1 MYAQFIDSPTSEK
14 PQLDTNVTLLCRA
27 ALGEPQCGTTQEVE
41 ILTFS
46 FSKFCFIFT
55 LAQTNSNLYE
65 PQPSWIGCSG
75 SQSSNWSSTLTFVS
89 VPIPVCISAKLF
101 LHSRFQSTKSHLFLV
116 DAFRLHF
123 HLCDGDRPSRAVLL
137 VEELANNLSSHDD
150 KLDHHHLVVP
160 GGHGV
165 LVGVA
170 LGVPPQFALGLWNLH
185 AHLGSIDDVRDE
197 NQNSLGCMTILPT
210 PITHTLHIN
219 EANEIFDHRDI
230 DNVGNVV
237 NVYDIDWRQLWQW

>member
-1 MYAQFIDSPTSEK
+1 MYAQFINSPTSEK
-14 PQLDTNVTLLCRA
+14 GTRPQLDTNVTLLCRA
-27 ALGEPQCGTTQEVE
+27 ALGEPQWSTTQEVE
-41 ILTFS
+41 ILIFS

-137 VEELANNLSSHDD
+137 VEELANNLSSHYDHLDDD

-165 LVGVA
+165 LGGVT
-170 LGVPPQFALGLWNLH
+170 LGVPDQLALRLGNLH
-185 AHLGSIDDVRDE
+185 AHLGQQLMMEMSGAKTKIVA
-197 NQNSLGCMTILPT
+197 GCITLIHCT
-210 PITHTLHIN
+210 PMK
-219 EANEIFDHRDI
+219 
-230 DNVGNVV
+230 
-237 NVYDIDWRQLWQW
+237 